1 MGTCSK
7 IDRRC
12 YNNYVIS
19 MENISKNKSFWFLCL
34 GGFIVFATMLLMIKT
49 SNIESFDN
57 FFGTIFVRSETM
69 TNIMRGI
76 TLLAEAGSLILFA
89 VLFAIFVKD
98 KRDGAST
105 LFGLGICAGIN
116 SVLKKL
122 IRRPRPSIEHL
133 VVADGFSFPSGHSAS
148 SMAFYGLL
156 IYWIWKNCKNVMLRN
171 VLVAFLGFIILAIG
185 VSRIYLGVHYP
196 SDVIGGFSFAIFYL
210 SIYIKC
216 SEKIW
221 AKK

>member
-1 MGTCSK
+1 
-7 IDRRC
+7 
-12 YNNYVIS
+12 
-19 MENISKNKSFWFLCL
+19 
-34 GGFIVFATMLLMIKT
+34 MLLMIKT

-98 KRDGAST
+98 KRDGASM

-185 VSRIYLGVHYP
+185 TSRIYLGVHYP